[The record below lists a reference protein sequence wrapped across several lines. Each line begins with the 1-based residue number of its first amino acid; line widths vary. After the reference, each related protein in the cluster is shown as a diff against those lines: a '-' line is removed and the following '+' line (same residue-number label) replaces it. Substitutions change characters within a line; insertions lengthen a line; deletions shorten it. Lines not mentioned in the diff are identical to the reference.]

1 MLNLPRF
8 GRHSISHES
17 AIGVCHGQTQAADV
31 HDGVQ
36 GAGSSPLT
44 RALPAGRAAILQWR
58 AAQQRRTLAQ
68 RIRYSRAAA
77 MQGTPGALTGDLS
90 VPRGLAESQ
99 RC

>member
-17 AIGVCHGQTQAADV
+17 AVGVCHGQTQAADV

-44 RALPAGRAAILQWR
+44 RALPARRAAILQRR

-68 RIRYSRAAA
+68 RGPYNGAVT
-77 MQGTPGALTGDLS
+77 MQSILSELTGNLS
-90 VPRGLAESQ
+90 VPRSFTESR